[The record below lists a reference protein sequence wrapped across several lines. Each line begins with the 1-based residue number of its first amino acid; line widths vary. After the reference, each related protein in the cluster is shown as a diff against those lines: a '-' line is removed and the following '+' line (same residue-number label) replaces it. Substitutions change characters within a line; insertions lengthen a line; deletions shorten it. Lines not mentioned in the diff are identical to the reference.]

1 MYHRNI
7 YIYKVGICPICFSPC
22 LRCGY
27 SYDEIDPIIALKHRR
42 GRQLVETSSIDNNI
56 VTTTLAKEGIKPTRS
71 VRVATVAA
79 LKLIGK
85 VAMSEDIL
93 EKVEKVEKKKIQT
106 IMCCNQNLQIASL
119 QKTQTLIKMKV
130 VLLQMMMSQSL
141 VPMPLMMLVL

>member
-1 MYHRNI
+1 MTYTCRVLRNCI
-7 YIYKVGICPICFSPC
+7 TRTYIYKVGTCPICFSPC
-22 LRCGY
+22 LRCEY
-27 SYDEIDPIIALKHRR
+27 SCDEIDPIIALKHRR

-93 EKVEKVEKKKIQT
+93 EKGEKDEKKERFK
-106 IMCCNQNLQIASL
+106 
-119 QKTQTLIKMKV
+119 
-130 VLLQMMMSQSL
+130 QSF
-141 VPMPLMMLVL
+141 VAIRPSF